1 MGKSGYFLLLYC
13 YFILFLNW
21 PDGKKAVAD
30 HLSIVDMPS
39 NLSKLICME
48 SETDQLKKRDLPYIS
63 DAAWSRTP
71 CTTLHCTILLQPF
84 AVPKART

>member
-1 MGKSGYFLLLYC
+1 MPPGLTFVHDHSNHEKEIGRVLL
-13 YFILFLNW
+13 
-21 PDGKKAVAD
+21 
-30 HLSIVDMPS
+30 
-39 NLSKLICME
+39 ME

-71 CTTLHCTILLQPF
+71 CTTLHSTILSQPF